1 MFWLILRIVLAVY
14 LVVGFLVYL
23 RSENRSEQK
32 GAALRMIKTILLW
45 PGFLGRGR
53 KG

>member
-1 MFWLILRIVLAVY
+1 MIWVILRIVLAIY

-23 RSENRSEQK
+23 KSENRSDQK
-32 GAALRMIKTILLW
+32 GAALRMVKTILLW
-45 PGFLGRGR
+45 PGFLGRGQ